1 MNYNWKFNDQQNPL
15 GDTSTLK
22 NPWYS
27 YQKDTG
33 YYTIYLLVTSDKG
46 CIDTVSQRVYIGPDI
61 IVFIPDAFS
70 PNGFGPNANNVFIP
84 VASNFRDFSML
95 IFNRWGEKMYETES
109 IEEPWD
115 GNYNGDK
122 ADQGVYAYYI
132 EVSSLDG
139 KVYKFEGTFHL
150 IR

>member
-1 MNYNWKFNDQQNPL
+1 M
-15 GDTSTLK
+15 
-22 NPWYS
+22 
-27 YQKDTG
+27 
-33 YYTIYLLVTSDKG
+33 
-46 CIDTVSQRVYIGPDI
+46 SQRVYIGPDI

-84 VASNFRDFSML
+84 VASNFKDFSML